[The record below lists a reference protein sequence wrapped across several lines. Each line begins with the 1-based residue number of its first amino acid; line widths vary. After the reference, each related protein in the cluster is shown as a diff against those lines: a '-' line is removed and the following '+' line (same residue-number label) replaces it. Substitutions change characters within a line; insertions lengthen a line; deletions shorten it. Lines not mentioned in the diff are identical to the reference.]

1 MCIDDI
7 LCYNLFN
14 KRGDLIMFDKKIKR
28 ILCFIFSVLSLTIFF
43 ACGNT
48 SGYSTEPTSES
59 MRDSNSDESGMPLSD
74 KEMYSVVFENLS
86 GTVNA
91 DENGNYPELDI
102 SAGEAYFSFSTEN
115 SFDVTYK
122 CSGITSD
129 MEFSDDY
136 SLFHIETTEITDY
149 FYSTPRVNNAYWQQY
164 FKVML
169 DNIEFASSDETQYGY
184 YVLVN
189 LFGNRKKYMICE
201 DGYVRIEQ
209 DDNTIL
215 KSDKKVDAPKIFLI
229 ALLFRRVQQSAPYDQ
244 NYYLTYSNE
253 TPFRLHEKTI
263 TVKKEEVEKLGFSKD
278 KLYEVKKV
286 YINEKILPTI
296 DVIYFDIRENRYGM
310 IDKENNVY
318 HVFDFY
324 GITIVGGRV
333 RVNYQDVSL
342 LKTEFKYSEFAELFK

>member
-1 MCIDDI
+1 
-7 LCYNLFN
+7 
-14 KRGDLIMFDKKIKR
+14 MFGKKTKTV
-28 ILCFIFSVLSLTIFF
+28 LCFVCSILILTTFF

-48 SGYSTEPTSES
+48 SENSTVPTSES
-59 MRDSNSDESGMPLSD
+59 MRNSTSDESGMPLSN
-74 KEMYSVVFENLS
+74 KEMYSVVFEHLS
-86 GTVNA
+86 ETVST
-91 DENGNYPELDI
+91 DEEGNYPELDI
-102 SAGEAYFSFSTEN
+102 SAGEAYFSFTTDD

-122 CSGITSD
+122 CSGITSS

-136 SLFHIETTEITDY
+136 SLFHIETTENTDY
-149 FYSTPRVNNAYWQQY
+149 LFSTPRVNSAYWQQY

-169 DNIEFASSDETQYGY
+169 DNIEFTSSDENKYGY
-184 YVLVN
+184 FVLVN

-229 ALLFRRVQQSAPYDQ
+229 ALLFRRIQQSAPYDQ
-244 NYYLTYSNE
+244 HCYLTYSNE
-253 TPFRLHEKTI
+253 TPFRLNEKTI

-278 KLYEVKKV
+278 AQYNVKKV
-286 YINEKILPTI
+286 YINEQILPTK
-296 DVIYFDIRENRYGM
+296 DVIYFDIRENRYNM

-324 GITIVGGRV
+324 GISVVGGRV

-342 LKTEFKYSEFAELFK
+342 LETDFKYPEFAELFK

>member
-1 MCIDDI
+1 MVA
-7 LCYNLFN
+7 
-14 KRGDLIMFDKKIKR
+14 
-28 ILCFIFSVLSLTIFF
+28 SVLLFTF

-48 SGYSTEPTSES
+48 SKNSTEPTSES
-59 MRDSNSDESGMPLSD
+59 MRNSTSDESGMPLSD
-74 KEMYSVVFENLS
+74 EEMYSVVFEQLS
-86 GTVNA
+86 ETVSA
-91 DENGNYPELDI
+91 DEDGNYPELDI
-102 SAGEAYFSFSTEN
+102 SAGEAYFSFTTDD

-122 CSGITSD
+122 CSGISSA

-136 SLFHIETTEITDY
+136 SLFYIETTEITDY
-149 FYSTPRVNNAYWQQY
+149 LFSTPRVNNAYWQQY

-169 DNIEFASSDETQYGY
+169 DNIEFTNSNENKHGY

-215 KSDKKVDAPKIFLI
+215 KSDKKVDAPRIFLI

-244 NYYLTYSNE
+244 HYYLTYSNE
-253 TPFRLHEKTI
+253 TPFRLNEKTI

-278 KLYEVKKV
+278 AQYEVKKV
-286 YINEKILPTI
+286 YINEKILPTK
-296 DVIYFDIRENRYGM
+296 DVIYFDIRDNRYGM

-324 GITIVGGRV
+324 GISVVGGRV

-342 LKTEFKYSEFAELFK
+342 LETDFKYPEFAELFK